1 MPAALFEVV
10 SDPDAAKAE
19 RATQAMVS
27 MTKLDIAA
35 LRKRTGAP
43 EHRVMP
49 GGSLMRV
56 CVLGAGAIG
65 GLIGTRLAAAGVETS
80 ALARGVTLAALRAHG
95 WRVESGGRPITAPA
109 RASADPSEL
118 GEQDLVVLA
127 VKAHSVPSV
136 ASVIGPLLGP
146 QTMLLTVMNGVPW
159 WFFDGFGGPCQGH
172 RLESVDP
179 GGKVAAAIPVRHVI
193 GGVVHV
199 SCSVPEPGVVRHHHG
214 TGLIVG
220 EPDHSVSPRI
230 RALAGILGSGGFE
243 VTVSDRIHTDV
254 WYKLWGNMTVNPVS
268 VLTGATAD
276 RILDDD
282 LVRAFCQ
289 AAMREAQE
297 IGARIGCP
305 IAESPE
311 DRNKITRKPRR
322 LPDIDAPGR
331 RRRAPPGTGRA
342 RRRGA
347 GDRCGRGRAVPGHR
361 RAARP
366 DPAAR
371 SGRWAVAGL
380 TSGLAEMS
388 PTVRASVRAW

>member
-1 MPAALFEVV
+1 
-10 SDPDAAKAE
+10 
-19 RATQAMVS
+19 
-27 MTKLDIAA
+27 
-35 LRKRTGAP
+35 
-43 EHRVMP
+43 
-49 GGSLMRV
+49 MRV

-65 GLIGTRLAAAGVETS
+65 GFIGTRLAVAGVETS

-95 WRVESGGRPITAPA
+95 WRAESGGRPITAPV

-146 QTMLLTVMNGVPW
+146 QTMLLTAMNGVPW
-159 WFFDGFGGPCQGH
+159 WFFDGFGGPCRGH
-172 RLESVDP
+172 CLESVDP
-179 GGKVAAAIPVRHVI
+179 GGKVAAAIAVRHVI

-199 SCSVPEPGVVRHHHG
+199 SCSVTEPGVVRHHHG
-214 TGLIVG
+214 AGLIVG

-230 RALAGILGSGGFE
+230 RALAGILEAGSFE

-311 DRNKITRKPRR
+311 DRNKVTRKLGAFRTSMLQDAAAGRPLELDALVGAVREIGTAVGVPSPATDALHGLTR
-322 LPDIDAPGR
+322 LHAQ
-331 RRRAPPGTGRA
+331 
-342 RRRGA
+342 
-347 GDRCGRGRAVPGHR
+347 
-361 RAARP
+361 
-366 DPAAR
+366 
-371 SGRWAVAGL
+371 VAGL
-380 TSGLAEMS
+380 S
-388 PTVRASVRAW
+388 PG